1 MDLTTPFEVL
11 KYSPAGFD
19 YPTTNFC
26 VLIPQFEQE
35 LRRSCLGKPLFDFMV
50 SKLTPYPAGLL
61 EWDSAVSYALDDVVI
76 RNGCTFVS
84 TANSNETD
92 PLAIGADWSEFERF
106 TDAGANEL
114 WSLYLRQI
122 MAFKVYMASLT
133 STTFRAGA
141 GGIVV
146 GSGDGSGFRS
156 ANKGEILN
164 TKQELEAFIRMT
176 TDNMVEWLSDN
187 YVAKG
192 LPTPICVTGCDTTTN
207 RSRRWAFRT

>member
-1 MDLTTPFEVL
+1 MNLTTPFEVL

-19 YPTTNFC
+19 YPATNFC

-50 SKLTPYPAGLL
+50 SKLATYPPNVQ
-61 EWDSAVSYALDDVVI
+61 EWDSVVSYAFDAVVI

-92 PLAIGADWSEFERF
+92 PLADGSDWVEFDRF
-106 TDAGANEL
+106 THDGANEL

-122 MAFKVYMASLT
+122 MAYKVYMASLT

-141 GGIVV
+141 GGITV
-146 GSGDGSGFRS
+146 GQGDGSGSRS

-176 TDNMVEWLSDN
+176 TENMVEWLSDN

-192 LPTPICVTGCDTTTN
+192 LPTPVCMTGCNTTTN
-207 RSRRWAFRT
+207 RSRRWALR